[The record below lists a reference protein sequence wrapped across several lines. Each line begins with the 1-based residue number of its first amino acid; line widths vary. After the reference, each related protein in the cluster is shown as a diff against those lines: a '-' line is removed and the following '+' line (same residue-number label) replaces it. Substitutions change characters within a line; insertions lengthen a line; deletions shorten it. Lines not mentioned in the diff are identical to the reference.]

1 MPRSSS
7 FSEYEAHSA
16 RYRRI
21 QMVLWMTLVLNLAVA
36 VAKLFVGAACGS
48 VSMRADG
55 IASMFDGASNLVGI
69 AGMAIA
75 ARPADDDHPYGHA
88 KFETYASLVIG
99 VMLLAAAYN
108 VLGDAIAAI
117 QGNGKPAPD
126 LVSYAVMVATLVVNV
141 SVSRYE
147 GRVGAE
153 LKSEI
158 LTADSK
164 HTASDALVSSSVIL
178 SFVLVQA
185 GLTLADPIC
194 SLVVAVAI
202 LHSAWEVFRQANETL
217 SDKARIPVDEVEQAV
232 LSVEGVRSAHHI
244 RSRGTENEVYVDLH
258 VLLDPR
264 ITLEDAHA
272 IGKQVNKAIRA
283 RFPQVAD
290 VVVHVEPDNAEE
302 RAEAEA

>member
-1 MPRSSS
+1 MRGRSS
-7 FSEYEAHSA
+7 EAEIEARNA

-21 QMVLWMTLVLNLAVA
+21 QAVLWLTLVLNLAVA
-36 VAKLFVGAACGS
+36 IAKLLVGTACGS

-88 KFETYASLVIG
+88 KFETYASLMIG

-117 QGNGKPAPD
+117 RGTARQAAPD
-126 LVSYAVMVATLVVNV
+126 LVSYAVMAATLVVNV

-147 GRVGAE
+147 GRVGEE

-158 LTADSK
+158 LSADSK
-164 HTASDALVSSSVIL
+164 HTASDALVSSSVIV

-185 GLTLADPIC
+185 GLPLADPVC
-194 SLVVAVAI
+194 SLIVAAAI
-202 LHSAWEVFRQANETL
+202 LHSAWEVFHQANETL
-217 SDKARIPVDEVEQAV
+217 SDKARIPVEEVEAAAR
-232 LSVEGVRSAHHI
+232 SVDGIRSVHHV
-244 RSRGTENEVYVDLH
+244 RSRGTESEVYVDLH
-258 VLLDPR
+258 VLLDPQM
-264 ITLEDAHA
+264 TLEDAHDRS
-272 IGKQVNKAIRA
+272 KLVSQAIRE

-290 VVVHVEPDNAEE
+290 VVVHVEPDTAEE
-302 RAEAEA
+302 RAEA